1 MPGAVVVAL
10 PLKRRKKLRRLLT
23 FLSLSESRKSWRVRW
38 SERRWGNCRCFI
50 APSRSQPSSRKSFH
64 RELKMITISFYSS
77 SLIEREL
84 SVQGWQGE
92 NHWRAGPR
100 IKPSARNSAS
110 RAPSERKRKIR
121 LAFYGFTDFLLV
133 QRFPVFSGI
142 SRAPLL
148 VNRTE
153 NLLKSFSSGFAG
165 KKAAD
170 EIDLRCPI
178 LSDSLISLF
187 PLSRELKIRCRRLFA
202 SAAIRTSHHLGAFHF
217 NFVIS

>member
-92 NHWRAGPR
+92 NYWRAGPR
-100 IKPSARNSAS
+100 IKPSAQNSAS

-121 LAFYGFTDFLLV
+121 LAFLWIYRFVACTAFSCLFGHLTSAVVGQSNREPFKIVLERLCREESRRWNRFTMSHSL
-133 QRFPVFSGI
+133 RF
-142 SRAPLL
+142 
-148 VNRTE
+148 VN
-153 NLLKSFSSGFAG
+153 
-165 KKAAD
+165 
-170 EIDLRCPI
+170 
-178 LSDSLISLF
+178 
-187 PLSRELKIRCRRLFA
+187 
-202 SAAIRTSHHLGAFHF
+202 
-217 NFVIS
+217 